1 MPSAQDRALYEI
13 GIDVQG
19 FERDAE
25 QISQRIQLMGTE
37 ATRTFERDFGTR
49 LGKSL
54 DPKNFEDE
62 VRRARNLLTTLGPD
76 AGKAFERSMGR
87 EASRKLFQPFL
98 NETQT
103 FVGQLKSTLKSGF
116 DIKSIALGSAAG
128 LGLASLTTSLL
139 NAGKAAIQFSAE
151 FELALAKV
159 RTIAGEDFNIT
170 QIADDIK
177 KLSQEVP
184 QDVITLT
191 KGLGDIIGSG
201 IKESS
206 DALNVLEISA
216 KAAVAGLT
224 ETATASRGIVF
235 VLNAYG
241 KSAKEASAISD
252 ILFKTVDEGVIT
264 FEELA
269 ANIGDVAG
277 PAAQAQIDFGEV
289 GAAIAFLTK
298 QGISASESVTALRNL
313 ITRIIDPAENAKKA
327 AKELGLELSL
337 TGVKA
342 AGGFT
347 KFIQQVK
354 EVTKGDIVQ
363 IQRIFPEERAFRAAS
378 RLAGEVGAEFQRMA
392 GIFVDTSVT
401 AGATEKAFQ
410 TINDTADQ
418 QFKLLKN
425 NLSVAVLELGGNIVE
440 SLLPAL
446 QRLNDFF
453 AGKSGFDRMIDQM
466 ERLGV
471 ASEKI
476 QFYRLQSSA
485 EKAKKEIEELQ
496 VDLSNMFADITVF
509 GATSNSA
516 LFSQTFG
523 ERWAVQDV
531 ANEFKDIL
539 LTTEGL
545 NKAEARFEELSTKIK
560 VNGDEILK
568 ARGGVLK
575 LSNNEIVA
583 LERQQGKLVAQHNA
597 LKDIL
602 NIAREIFIQRQKIEE
617 SEQRSVN
624 IGKQAVDARQKAAED
639 SQRQAEDERKKQ
651 IVAAAEKS
659 RLSGLGLEALQEELK
674 TNKENA
680 AFIQTLIDLR
690 KKEAEE
696 TQKALSF
703 IQRAK
708 SELQLLSASTGLE
721 RAITAI
727 QQEASARREEFAGR
741 QAALEQISA
750 LERAKLQQIIGE
762 RAKGLEALRDELDKL
777 RSDDTVSSRLA
788 VIQQEHSARIAILRE
803 ERDAVAANVELEKA
817 FREKLAGIIDQQIA
831 AELQQQTAKEE
842 KVRKEIT
849 ATNEELAKR
858 LEIASARTDFEA
870 SLLVMRNQF
879 KEQINNIKVTGKERE
894 EQEKK
899 ISEIARRE
907 FAKRLNDFEQGLDD
921 LQRKKISE
929 LLLKLKVTLQGDFN
943 FDEFFKQLRE
953 GLDAGLKPSIGQQF
967 QERLRAIGKPF
978 NDFEL
983 FLEDFGVQLDA
994 EFFNLVGLVDSGFAN
1009 ILASAVKFGDALSH
1023 GSIVGAITGG
1033 IELINQVF
1041 GSFGERS
1048 AELKRI
1054 DEIQRRAAEENKKAA
1069 EELRHAFER
1078 LAEQLDAMS
1087 LKALDAELRATESA
1101 ITALTGVTG
1110 ELTATDLQRVEEL
1123 TGIVGDLERQIQE
1136 AEDLGNLDLAGQ
1148 LREEL
1153 APLAA
1158 ELEAFGFRT
1167 SNLTAAQLEQL
1178 RTLVEQSDAI
1188 RTAIDEFG
1196 RFGDTFT
1203 GVMNKLNVAFDLFDV
1218 SDPIQKLELLQQEIR
1233 KKFGAE
1239 LPTTIEGIDE
1249 FVQRGFAAFAAGGED
1264 LIEFLRSMNLEELTA
1279 DEFLELLNVIENFG
1293 DELSGETGNIT
1304 NSLQRLL
1311 DELGLVF
1318 ELSDIEDA
1326 ARQLGI
1332 LRTQIN
1338 REFSALIPS
1347 EIPQLENFIQD
1358 GLRAFLAGGEQLRAF
1373 LTNFGL
1379 EELTSEQFKELLLNF
1394 EGLLDSMK
1402 DAVNETFQT
1411 MMSELNLTFELLN
1424 IEDPLEKF
1432 KAFSAEIA
1440 KRFGGLI
1447 PSEIPDLERFIQ
1459 DGLQA
1464 FLAGGESLK
1473 EFLANFGLEELTRE
1487 EFEDLLRNFR
1497 GLLNDMTE
1505 EVDKSFPLQELLD
1518 NLGLVFDLGDI
1529 EDATARLGILRTQLN
1544 RELGGLIPSEIP
1556 NLEKFIQDGLRAFLS
1571 GGEQLEKFLEQFGLE
1586 ELSQDQFE
1594 GLLKSFENLLDEMK
1608 GAADRAF
1615 SDLVSDLNLTFDLL
1629 NVDEPM
1635 ERFKAFSKEIE
1646 KRFGAILPQTQD
1658 ELENLLQRGLN
1669 ALLAGGTELE
1679 TFLASINLE
1688 ELTADQFEAFLRQV
1702 RQFADDLKA
1711 RGDSVTDTE
1720 QEIKFSAVKA
1730 VTFQQGNKL
1739 IDEITSLRIVSTQ
1752 ILEEIRRG
1760 VDFQSLLSG
1769 LTLQPAFNLN
1779 NLAAALSGLNPA
1791 FAVPQAPAQP
1801 VFILVNGENSQE
1813 VTEGAID
1820 VVNKRLLDR
1829 GVKVA
1834 KARGLL

>member
-378 RLAGEVGAEFQRMA
+378 RLAGEVGAEFQRMS
-392 GIFVDTSVT
+392 GIFTDTAAT

-425 NLSVAVLELGGNIVE
+425 NLSVAVLELGGNILNA
-440 SLLPAL
+440 LLPAL
-446 QRLNDFF
+446 KALNDAFENKTALEKTIENLRALGVQADKLQFLELRNSSEKSQHELARLDWQLTGLIQKIGVFGITSSRASSATRASVLGARAIVDEFEEVIRTSEGIGIAQQRLVKIANEL
-453 AGKSGFDRMIDQM
+453 R
-466 ERLGV
+466 EV
-471 ASEKI
+471 NEKI
-476 QFYRLQSSA
+476 ASNQIGSIKLSRDELNVYLRRRETLNGEQAALTDLYNLAVQYVAQQEKLSA
-485 EKAKKEIEELQ
+485 VNKEIETLENKTTQEKVKQ
-496 VDLSNMFADITVF
+496 VDSAKQLLDLTKSLGVETKNFGFLALEEQQRGVLKSMNDIYEKQV
-509 GATSNSA
+509 
-516 LFSQTFG
+516 
-523 ERWAVQDV
+523 E
-531 ANEFKDIL
+531 
-539 LTTEGL
+539 L
-545 NKAEARFEELSTKIK
+545 NKAAREFVASQTSDVGKKVTDEL
-560 VNGDEILK
+560 L
-568 ARGGVLK
+568 
-575 LSNNEIVA
+575 
-583 LERQQGKLVAQHNA
+583 QQGVTMQTLVAAETQLA
-597 LKDIL
+597 TIRAQASAIL
-602 NIAREIFIQRQKIEE
+602 TKR
-617 SEQRSVN
+617 
-624 IGKQAVDARQKAAED
+624 D
-639 SQRQAEDERKKQ
+639 EDERKG
-651 IVAAAEKS
+651 IAV
-659 RLSGLGLEALQEELK
+659 LES
-674 TNKENA
+674 
-680 AFIQTLIDLR
+680 R
-690 KKEAEE
+690 KKFELDSLALLNEQALAVEDTLKFLRDKLGISKEQNQVLTTTKTLTDAQLKQQKKLAEQRQKE
-696 TQKALSF
+696 TEKL
-703 IQRAK
+703 K
-708 SELQLLSASTGLE
+708 DENL
-721 RAITAI
+721 
-727 QQEASARREEFAGR
+727 
-741 QAALEQISA
+741 AALDRIAKEYQEQVDK
-750 LERAKLQQIIGE
+750 EK
-762 RAKGLEALRDELDKL
+762 KLRDEIDK
-777 RSDDTVSSRLA
+777 
-788 VIQQEHSARIAILRE
+788 
-803 ERDAVAANVELEKA
+803 
-817 FREKLAGIIDQQIA
+817 
-831 AELQQQTAKEE
+831 
-842 KVRKEIT
+842 
-849 ATNEELAKR
+849 TNEDLERRLELASTK
-858 LEIASARTDFEA
+858 TDVEA
-870 SLLVMRNQF
+870 EFVALRQQYQA
-879 KEQINNIKVTGKERE
+879 QIKNLAAVGRERE

-899 ISEIARRE
+899 INEIARRE
-907 FAKRLNDFEQGLDD
+907 FAQTLRKFEDGLDD
-921 LQRKKISE
+921 LQKKKLQE
-929 LLLKLKVTLQGDFN
+929 LLLKLKVTLEGDFN
-943 FDEFFKQLRE
+943 FDEFIRLLQQ
-953 GLDAGLKPSIGQQF
+953 GLDEALAPSLGQQF
-967 QERLRAIGKPF
+967 QKRLRDIGKPF
-978 NDFEL
+978 ADFEL
-983 FLEDFGVQLDA
+983 FLEDFGILLDA
-994 EFFNLVGLVDSGFAN
+994 EFFDLAGRIDKGFAD
-1009 ILASAVKFGDALSH
+1009 IFFAATKFGDALAH

-1033 IELINQVF
+1033 IELVNRVF

-1048 AELKRI
+1048 EELKRI

-1078 LAEQLDAMS
+1078 LAEQLDSMS
-1087 LKALDAELRATESA
+1087 LKTLDAELRATESA
-1101 ITALTGVTG
+1101 ITALIGVTG

-1123 TGIVGDLERQIQE
+1123 SRIVGDLERQIQE
-1136 AEDLGNLDLAGQ
+1136 AEDLGNLDLAAQ

-1153 APLAA
+1153 APLAD

-1188 RTAIDEFG
+1188 RNAINEFG

-1218 SDPIQKLELLQQEIR
+1218 SDPIQKLALLQQEIR

-1264 LIEFLRSMNLEELTA
+1264 LIDFLRTMNLEELTA

-1293 DELSGETGNIT
+1293 DELSGETGNIS

-1326 ARQLGI
+1326 ARQLAI

-1347 EIPQLENFIQD
+1347 EIPELENFIQD
-1358 GLRAFLAGGEQLRAF
+1358 GLRAFLAGGEQLKAF
-1373 LTNFGL
+1373 LENFGL
-1379 EELTSEQFKELLLNF
+1379 EELTGEQFKELLLSF

-1440 KRFGGLI
+1440 RRFGGLI
-1447 PSEIPDLERFIQ
+1447 PSEIPDLERFIE

-1464 FLAGGESLK
+1464 FLAGGETLK
-1473 EFLANFGLEELTRE
+1473 EYLAGFGLEELTRE
-1487 EFEDLLRNFR
+1487 EFEELLRNFR
-1497 GLLNDMTE
+1497 GLLNEMNS
-1505 EVDKSFPLQELLD
+1505 EVERSFPLQRLLD

-1529 EDATARLGILRTQLN
+1529 EDATARLGILRTQIN
-1544 RELGGLIPSEIP
+1544 RELGGLIPSDVP
-1556 NLEKFIQDGLRAFLS
+1556 GLERFIQDGLRAFLS
-1571 GGEQLEKFLEQFGLE
+1571 GGEQLEAFLAQFGLE
-1586 ELSQDQFE
+1586 ELSEDQFE

-1608 GAADRAF
+1608 SAADRAF
-1615 SDLVSDLNLTFDLL
+1615 QDMISDLNLTFDLL
-1629 NVDEPM
+1629 NVEDPI

-1679 TFLASINLE
+1679 TFLSSINLE

-1752 ILEEIRRG
+1752 ILAEIRRG

>member
-37 ATRTFERDFGTR
+37 ATRTFERDFGNR
-49 LGKSL
+49 LAKSL

-98 NETQT
+98 NESQT
-103 FVGQLKSTLKSGF
+103 FVGQLKNTLKSGF
-116 DIKSIALGSAAG
+116 DIKNIALGSAAG
-128 LGLASLTTSLL
+128 LGLATLTTNLL
-139 NAGKAAIQFSAE
+139 NAGKAAIEFAAE

-159 RTIAGEDFNIT
+159 QTIAGEDFNIPK
-170 QIADDIK
+170 IGNEIK

-184 QDVITLT
+184 QDVVTLT

-241 KSAKEASAISD
+241 KSAKEAAGISD

-277 PAAQAQIDFGEV
+277 PAAQAGIEFGEI

-313 ITRIIDPAENAKKA
+313 ITRIIDPSDQAKQA

-347 KFIQQVK
+347 KFIEQVK

-363 IQRIFPEERAFRAAS
+363 IQKIFPEERAFRAAS

-392 GIFVDTSVT
+392 GIFTDTAAT

-425 NLSVAVLELGGNIVE
+425 NLSVAVLELGGNILNG
-440 SLLPAL
+440 LLPAL
-446 QRLNDFF
+446 KSLNDFL
-453 AGKSGFDRMIDQM
+453 ANRSPLEQTIQRLR
-466 ERLGV
+466 ELGV
-471 ASEKI
+471 ESEKLKFLEI
-476 QFYRLQSSA
+476 RNSA
-485 EKAKKEIEELQ
+485 EEAKD
-496 VDLSNMFADITVF
+496 DLADLRREFSNLLADIKVF
-509 GATSNSA
+509 GATSNA
-516 LFSQTFG
+516 AFFSQTLG

-531 ANEFKDIL
+531 ANEFKEVL
-539 LTTEGL
+539 QTTEGL
-545 NKAEARFEELSTKIK
+545 NQANTRLRELSQQ
-560 VNGDEILK
+560 ILK
-568 ARGGVLK
+568 IETQIADARVGNTK
-575 LSNNEIVA
+575 LSEREVAILEKQRDKLNAQSTALTDLFAIATRIVSA
-583 LERQQGKLVAQHNA
+583 KKTIEDADTR
-597 LKDIL
+597 
-602 NIAREIFIQRQKIEE
+602 IA
-617 SEQRSVN
+617 N
-624 IGKQAVDARQKAAED
+624 IGKETAQQEQKAAED
-639 SQRQAEDERKKQ
+639 AQRQAEAERQKQ
-651 IVAAAEKS
+651 IAAAEDRA
-659 RLSGLGLEALQEELK
+659 RLSSLGLNALQEELK

-696 TQKALSF
+696 TQRALSF

-721 RAITAI
+721 RAIAAI
-727 QQEASARREEFAGR
+727 QQEAAARREEFAGR

-762 RAKGLEALRDELDKL
+762 RSKGLEALRYELDKL

-788 VIQQEHSARIAILRE
+788 AIQQEHSARIAILRE
-803 ERDAVAANVELEKA
+803 ERDAVLANVELEKA

-842 KVRKEIT
+842 KVRKEIA

-870 SLLVMRNQF
+870 SLLALRNQF

-907 FAKRLNDFEQGLDD
+907 FAKRLNEFEKGLDD
-921 LQRKKISE
+921 LQKKKLQE
-929 LLLKLKVTLQGDFN
+929 LLLKLKVTLEGDFN
-943 FDEFFKQLRE
+943 FDEFVK
-953 GLDAGLKPSIGQQF
+953 QF
-967 QERLRAIGKPF
+967 QDGFDAATKKTFGSKFRKSLEAIGEPF
-978 NDFEL
+978 EEFEL
-983 FLEDFGVQLDA
+983 FLSDYGIQLDA
-994 EFFNLVGLVDSGFAN
+994 EFFSLVGLIDAGFAN
-1009 ILASAVKFGDALSH
+1009 ILTSAVKFGDALSH

-1033 IELINQVF
+1033 VELINQVF

-1054 DEIQRRAAEENKKAA
+1054 DEIQRRAAEENKRAA

-1087 LKALDAELRATESA
+1087 LKALDAELRATETA
-1101 ITALTGVTG
+1101 IKALIGVTG

-1123 TGIVGDLERQIQE
+1123 TAIVGDLERQIQE
-1136 AEDLGNLDLAGQ
+1136 AEDLGNLDLAAQ

-1153 APLAA
+1153 APLAD
-1158 ELEAFGFRT
+1158 ELAAFGFRT
-1167 SNLTAAQLEQL
+1167 SNLTAAQIEQL

-1293 DELSGETGNIT
+1293 DEIAGETGNIT

-1318 ELSDIEDA
+1318 ELGDIEDA

-1379 EELTSEQFKELLLNF
+1379 EELTGEQFKELLLNF

-1411 MMSELNLTFELLN
+1411 MVSELNLTFELLN

-1440 KRFGGLI
+1440 RRFGGLI
-1447 PSEIPDLERFIQ
+1447 PSEIPDLEKFIQ
-1459 DGLQA
+1459 DGLTA
-1464 FLAGGESLK
+1464 FLEGGESLK
-1473 EFLANFGLEELTRE
+1473 LFLANFGLEELTRE
-1487 EFEDLLRNFR
+1487 EFEELLRNFR
-1497 GLLNDMTE
+1497 GLLSEMNA
-1505 EVDKSFPLQELLD
+1505 EVEQSFPLQELLD
-1518 NLGLVFDLGDI
+1518 KLGLVFDLGDI

-1556 NLEKFIQDGLRAFLS
+1556 NLERFIQDGLRAFLA
-1571 GGEQLEKFLEQFGLE
+1571 GGEQLENFLAQFGLE

-1615 SDLVSDLNLTFDLL
+1615 SDLVADLNLTFDLL
-1629 NVDEPM
+1629 NVDEPT

-1658 ELENLLQRGLN
+1658 ELEKLLQSGLN

-1760 VDFQSLLSG
+1760 VDFQALLSG

-1791 FAVPQAPAQP
+1791 LTAPQASAQP

-1820 VVNKRLLDR
+1820 IVNKKLLDR